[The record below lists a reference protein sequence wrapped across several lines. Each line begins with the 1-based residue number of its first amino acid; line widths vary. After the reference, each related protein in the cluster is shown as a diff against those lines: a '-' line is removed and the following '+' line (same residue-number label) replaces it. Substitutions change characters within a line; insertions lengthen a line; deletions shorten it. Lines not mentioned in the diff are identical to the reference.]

1 MKLHPKKFSL
11 ACASSAAVFWLFCSL
26 FVLIM
31 PGIMLSMSGD
41 MLHMNLEGVG
51 WNMSFFSA
59 LIGGLFWAIAA
70 GIFGWLLANIYNRL
84 L

>member
-1 MKLHPKKFSL
+1 MKLHSTKFAL
-11 ACASSAAVFWLFCSL
+11 ACASSAAVFWLLCSL

-31 PGIMLSMSGD
+31 PGMMLSMSGD
-41 MLHMNLEGVG
+41 MLHMNFEGMG
-51 WNMSFFSA
+51 WHMSFFST

-70 GIFGWLLANIYNRL
+70 GIFGWLLARIYNRL

>member
-1 MKLHPKKFSL
+1 MKLHSTKFAL
-11 ACASSAAVFWLFCSL
+11 ACASSAAVFWLLCSL

-31 PGIMLSMSGD
+31 PGMMLSMSGD
-41 MLHMNLEGVG
+41 MLHMNLEGMG
-51 WNMSFFSA
+51 WHMSFFSA